1 VVFGF
6 HKLYTIF
13 LPPCHLPQIL
23 SYHVVGFDQINF
35 CNSFFEGRST
45 FLFVKFERRE
55 AHFLQS
61 ANLEDLVIGA

>member
-1 VVFGF
+1 
-6 HKLYTIF
+6 
-13 LPPCHLPQIL
+13 L
-23 SYHVVGFDQINF
+23 SLTPNSLAINVVGFDQINF